1 MQQYCGLCC
10 KWWRHTFW
18 NSSSCIKYNV
28 ATHTT
33 YTHVVLFPARNL
45 HNNIERCCFLKTK
58 LTMLSYEIFDIYL
71 PRNKWC
77 YVFPTRWQ
85 SRRRGL
91 IFKAKIT
98 KDTNRD
104 EVYLT
109 SNPEST
115 KSKLHYTLNC
125 MSQQNGDL
133 CCERIFFRESRSNAS
148 FSVNSLFLF
157 Y

>member
-1 MQQYCGLCC
+1 
-10 KWWRHTFW
+10 
-18 NSSSCIKYNV
+18 
-28 ATHTT
+28 
-33 YTHVVLFPARNL
+33 
-45 HNNIERCCFLKTK
+45 
-58 LTMLSYEIFDIYL
+58 MLSYKIFDIYL
-71 PRNKWC
+71 PRNKRC
-77 YVFPTRWQ
+77 DVFLTRWQ

-91 IFKAKIT
+91 IFKAKMT

-133 CCERIFFRESRSNAS
+133 CRERMFFERVVVMRVSPLTLYSYSTYFVWCNHFLPPNSLLSLKSCVIGAMHVIQG
-148 FSVNSLFLF
+148 FSVIMFCI